1 MGQIKNQAIKNSLV
15 SYLGASIGFIN
26 FILLLPYVFSPEQI
40 GLTRL
45 LQNSAS
51 LIVPFA
57 ELGIISVVLR
67 YYPIYKA
74 DTNQKFSFIY
84 SCLGTAFIGF
94 FIFSCSYVL
103 LKKELSLLFI
113 EKSPLVLE
121 YYYYIIPLVFF
132 IAFTGILEA
141 ISNSLYKT
149 VFPNF
154 LREVLLRVAVS
165 VLAILFVM
173 NAIDFDEFIRAFVW
187 TYCFPFI
194 LLILYLYRLKEISI
208 NFKFISIPM
217 ATLKDM
223 ATYGIFVLLGS
234 TGHLLVSYIDTIML
248 GAFVGLEET
257 GIYVTAFYMAV
268 VIEIPRRSI
277 RQIVVPHIADAW
289 GQENTQKIND
299 IYSKTS
305 INQLIIG
312 SLIFLGIWVNIDSI
326 FQLMP
331 NGEAYSAGKFVV
343 LYILI
348 SKLIDMG
355 AGVNGEIIALSPQ
368 YRFNMYSILILAGLA
383 IVTNLIFIPLM
394 GINGAA
400 LATVISLF
408 LYNFVK
414 YIFIKTRFQ
423 LDPFNLN
430 TLKVLI
436 IGGSC
441 LLFINF
447 IPEIYNPYWSIFIK
461 SLIITL
467 TFTTPI
473 YFLKVSEDA
482 NNLVD
487 SFFKTLKKLI

>member
-1 MGQIKNQAIKNSLV
+1 
-15 SYLGASIGFIN
+15 
-26 FILLLPYVFSPEQI
+26 
-40 GLTRL
+40 
-45 LQNSAS
+45 
-51 LIVPFA
+51 
-57 ELGIISVVLR
+57 
-67 YYPIYKA
+67 
-74 DTNQKFSFIY
+74 
-84 SCLGTAFIGF
+84 
-94 FIFSCSYVL
+94 
-103 LKKELSLLFI
+103 
-113 EKSPLVLE
+113 
-121 YYYYIIPLVFF
+121 
-132 IAFTGILEA
+132 
-141 ISNSLYKT
+141 
-149 VFPNF
+149 
-154 LREVLLRVAVS
+154 
-165 VLAILFVM
+165 
-173 NAIDFDEFIRAFVW
+173 
-187 TYCFPFI
+187 
-194 LLILYLYRLKEISI
+194 
-208 NFKFISIPM
+208 M

-408 LYNFVK
+408 LYNFAK

>member
-1 MGQIKNQAIKNSLV
+1 MGQIKNQAIKNSIV
-15 SYLGASIGFIN
+15 SYSGASIGFIN
-26 FILLLPYVFSPEQI
+26 FIILLPYVFSAEQI

-57 ELGIISVVLR
+57 ELGIISIVLR
-67 YYPIYKA
+67 YYPFYKA
-74 DTNQKFSFIY
+74 DTNKKLSFISY
-84 SCLGTAFIGF
+84 CLGAAFIGF
-94 FIFSCSYVL
+94 LIFSCLYVL
-103 LKKELSLLFI
+103 FKKELSLLFI
-113 EKSPLVLE
+113 EKSPLVLN

-154 LREVLLRVAVS
+154 LREVLLRIAIS
-165 VLAILFVM
+165 ILAILFVV
-173 NAIDFDEFIRAFVW
+173 NVIDFNEFITAFIFA
-187 TYCFPFI
+187 YCFPFL
-194 LLILYLYRLKEISI
+194 LLILYLYKLKEISF
-208 NFKFISIPM
+208 NFAFTPIPQT
-217 ATLKDM
+217 ALKEM
-223 ATYGIFVLLGS
+223 ATYGLFVLLGS
-234 TGHLLVSYIDTIML
+234 TGHLLVNYIDTIML

-289 GQENTQKIND
+289 GHGDIKKIKD
-299 IYSKTS
+299 IYIKTS

-312 SLIFLGIWVNIDSI
+312 VYIFLGVWVNIDSI

-331 NGEAYSAGKFVV
+331 NGEVYSAGKFVV
-343 LYILI
+343 FYILI

-355 AGVNGEIIALSPQ
+355 AGVNGEIIALSPR

-383 IVTNLIFIPLM
+383 IITNLLFIPLM

-400 LATVISLF
+400 MATAISLF
-408 LYNFVK
+408 LYNLVK
-414 YIFIKTRFQ
+414 YIFVKIRFQ

-436 IGGSC
+436 IGLMC
-441 LLFINF
+441 LLLINL
-447 IPEIYNPYWSIFIK
+447 IPDVNNPFLNILIK
-461 SLIITL
+461 SSIITPA
-467 TFTTPI
+467 FIIPI
-473 YFLKVSEDA
+473 YFFKVSKDA
-482 NNLVD
+482 NKFIISLIRALD
-487 SFFKTLKKLI
+487 RFK